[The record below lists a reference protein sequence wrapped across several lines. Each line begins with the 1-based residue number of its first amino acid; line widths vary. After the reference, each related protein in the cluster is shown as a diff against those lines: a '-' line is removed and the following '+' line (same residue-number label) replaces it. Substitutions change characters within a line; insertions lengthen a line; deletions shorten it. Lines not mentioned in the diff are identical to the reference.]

1 MTMKFVSMNGKVS
14 YLAIICIVLSLAIVT
29 TGSFK
34 TPVLAIKNISTHSG
48 KSSGAVPLIPIATG
62 NPQID
67 KQIQQFYSCIKKT
80 GHTGG
85 TKPEPSRD
93 EVNGCYFQVFSSSG
107 SSSSTSSSSS
117 FSSIGSHG
125 HGHKHGQKTGIQTQ
139 GVSTV
144 GPTLHLY

>member
-1 MTMKFVSMNGKVS
+1 MNGKVS

-34 TPVLAIKNISTHSG
+34 TPVLAIKSISTHIG

-62 NPQID
+62 NPQLD

-93 EVNGCYFQVFSSSG
+93 EVNGCYFQVFSNSG

-117 FSSIGSHG
+117 FSSSGSHG
-125 HGHKHGQKTGIQTQ
+125 HGHKHGQKTGIHTQ
-139 GVSTV
+139 GVSRA
-144 GPTLHLY
+144 GPIPHLY

>member
-1 MTMKFVSMNGKVS
+1 MNGKVL
-14 YLAIICIVLSLAIVT
+14 YLAIICIVLSLAIAT
-29 TGSFK
+29 TGSFT
-34 TPVLAIKNISTHSG
+34 TPVLALKNISTHSG

-62 NPQID
+62 NPQLD

-93 EVNGCYFQVFSSSG
+93 EVNGCYFQVFSSNG
-107 SSSSTSSSSS
+107 SSSSTTSSSSS
-117 FSSIGSHG
+117 FSSSGSHG

-144 GPTLHLY
+144 GPIPHLY

>member
-1 MTMKFVSMNGKVS
+1 MNGKVL
-14 YLAIICIVLSLAIVT
+14 YLAIICIVSSLAIAT
-29 TGSFK
+29 TGSFT
-34 TPVLAIKNISTHSG
+34 TPVLAHSG

-62 NPQID
+62 NPQLD

-93 EVNGCYFQVFSSSG
+93 EVNGCYFQVFSSNG
-107 SSSSTSSSSS
+107 SSSSTTSSSSS
-117 FSSIGSHG
+117 FSSSGSHG

-144 GPTLHLY
+144 GPIPHLY

>member
-1 MTMKFVSMNGKVS
+1 MNGKVS
-14 YLAIICIVLSLAIVT
+14 YLTIICIVLSLAIIT

-34 TPVLAIKNISTHSG
+34 TPVLAIKNISTYSG
-48 KSSGAVPLIPIATG
+48 KSSGAVPLIPISTG
-62 NPQID
+62 NPQLD

-85 TKPEPSRD
+85 TRSEPSRD

-107 SSSSTSSSSS
+107 SGSSSTTSSSSS
-117 FSSIGSHG
+117 FSSSGSHG
-125 HGHKHGQKTGIQTQ
+125 HGHKHVQKTGIQTQ

-144 GPTLHLY
+144 RPIPHLY

>member
-62 NPQID
+62 NPQLD

-93 EVNGCYFQVFSSSG
+93 EVNGCYFQVFSNSG
-107 SSSSTSSSSS
+107 SSSSSS
-117 FSSIGSHG
+117 FSSSGSHG
-125 HGHKHGQKTGIQTQ
+125 HGHIHGQKTGIQTQ

-144 GPTLHLY
+144 GLIPHLY

>member
-93 EVNGCYFQVFSSSG
+93 EVNGCYFQVFSNSG
-107 SSSSTSSSSS
+107 SSSSSS
-117 FSSIGSHG
+117 FSSSGSHG
-125 HGHKHGQKTGIQTQ
+125 HGHIHGQKTGIQTQ

-144 GPTLHLY
+144 GLIPHLY

>member
-1 MTMKFVSMNGKVS
+1 MNGKVS

-34 TPVLAIKNISTHSG
+34 TPVLAIKSINTHIG

-62 NPQID
+62 NPQLD

-85 TKPEPSRD
+85 AKPEPSRD

-107 SSSSTSSSSS
+107 SSSSTTSSSSS
-117 FSSIGSHG
+117 FSSSGSHG

-144 GPTLHLY
+144 GQIPHLY

>member
-1 MTMKFVSMNGKVS
+1 MNGKVS
-14 YLAIICIVLSLAIVT
+14 YLAIICIVLSLAIAT
-29 TGSFK
+29 TGSFT
-34 TPVLAIKNISTHSG
+34 TPVLAVKTLSTHSG

-62 NPQID
+62 NLQLD

-107 SSSSTSSSSS
+107 S
-117 FSSIGSHG
+117 HG
-125 HGHKHGQKTGIQTQ
+125 HGHSHGQKTGIKLKVYQ
-139 GVSTV
+139 
-144 GPTLHLY
+144 L

>member
-1 MTMKFVSMNGKVS
+1 MNGKVS
-14 YLAIICIVLSLAIVT
+14 YLAIICIVLSLAVVT

-62 NPQID
+62 NPQLD

-93 EVNGCYFQVFSSSG
+93 EVNGCYFQAFSSSG
-107 SSSSTSSSSS
+107 SGSSSSSSSSTSSSGG
-117 FSSIGSHG
+117 FSSSGSHG

-144 GPTLHLY
+144 GPIPRLY

>member
-1 MTMKFVSMNGKVS
+1 MNGKVS
-14 YLAIICIVLSLAIVT
+14 YLAIVCIVLSLAIVT

-62 NPQID
+62 NPQLD

-93 EVNGCYFQVFSSSG
+93 EVNGCYFQVFSSNG
-107 SSSSTSSSSS
+107 SSSSTTSSSSS
-117 FSSIGSHG
+117 FSSSDSHG
-125 HGHKHGQKTGIQTQ
+125 HGNKHGQKTGIQTQ

-144 GPTLHLY
+144 RPIPHLY

>member
-1 MTMKFVSMNGKVS
+1 MNGKVS

-62 NPQID
+62 NPQLD

-93 EVNGCYFQVFSSSG
+93 EVNGCYFQVFSNSG
-107 SSSSTSSSSS
+107 SSSSS
-117 FSSIGSHG
+117 FSSSGSHG

-139 GVSTV
+139 GVSTI
-144 GPTLHLY
+144 GPIPHLY

>member
-62 NPQID
+62 NPQLD

-107 SSSSTSSSSS
+107 SSTSSSSS
-117 FSSIGSHG
+117 FSSSGSHD
-125 HGHKHGQKTGIQTQ
+125 HGHKHGQKTGIHTQ
-139 GVSTV
+139 GVSRA
-144 GPTLHLY
+144 GPIPHLY

>member
-1 MTMKFVSMNGKVS
+1 MNGKVS

-62 NPQID
+62 NPQLD

-107 SSSSTSSSSS
+107 SGSRSSTSSSSS
-117 FSSIGSHG
+117 FSSSGSHG
-125 HGHKHGQKTGIQTQ
+125 HGHKQGQKTGIQAQ
-139 GVSTV
+139 GVSTL
-144 GPTLHLY
+144 GPIPHLY

>member
-1 MTMKFVSMNGKVS
+1 MNGKVS
-14 YLAIICIVLSLAIVT
+14 YLAIICIVLSLAIAT

-62 NPQID
+62 NPQLD

-93 EVNGCYFQVFSSSG
+93 EVNGCYFQVFSSGG
-107 SSSSTSSSSS
+107 SSSSTTSSSS

-125 HGHKHGQKTGIQTQ
+125 LGHKHGQKTGIQTQ

-144 GPTLHLY
+144 GPIPHLY

>member
-1 MTMKFVSMNGKVS
+1 MNGKVS
-14 YLAIICIVLSLAIVT
+14 YLAIIYIVLSLAIVT

-34 TPVLAIKNISTHSG
+34 TPVLAIKNISIHSG
-48 KSSGAVPLIPIATG
+48 KSSRAGAVPLIPIATG
-62 NPQID
+62 NPQLD

-107 SSSSTSSSSS
+107 SSSSSTTSSS
-117 FSSIGSHG
+117 FSSSGSHG
-125 HGHKHGQKTGIQTQ
+125 HGHKHGQTTGIQTQ
-139 GVSTV
+139 GISTV
-144 GPTLHLY
+144 GLIPHLY

>member
-1 MTMKFVSMNGKVS
+1 MNGKVL
-14 YLAIICIVLSLAIVT
+14 YLAIICIVLSLAIAT
-29 TGSFK
+29 TGSFT
-34 TPVLAIKNISTHSG
+34 TPVLAHSG

-62 NPQID
+62 NPQLD

-93 EVNGCYFQVFSSSG
+93 EVNGCYFQVFSSNG
-107 SSSSTSSSSS
+107 SSSSTTSSSSS
-117 FSSIGSHG
+117 FSSSGSHG

-144 GPTLHLY
+144 GPIPHLY

>member
-1 MTMKFVSMNGKVS
+1 MNGKVS
-14 YLAIICIVLSLAIVT
+14 YLAIICIVLSLAIAT
-29 TGSFK
+29 TGSFT

-62 NPQID
+62 NPQLD

-93 EVNGCYFQVFSSSG
+93 EVNGCYFQVFSSNGS

-117 FSSIGSHG
+117 FSSSGSHG

-144 GPTLHLY
+144 GPIPHLY

>member
-1 MTMKFVSMNGKVS
+1 MNGKVS
-14 YLAIICIVLSLAIVT
+14 YLAIIYIVLSLAIVT

-34 TPVLAIKNISTHSG
+34 TPVLAIKNISIHSG
-48 KSSGAVPLIPIATG
+48 KSSGAGAVPLIPIATG
-62 NPQID
+62 NPQLD

-93 EVNGCYFQVFSSSG
+93 EVNGCYFQVFSSNG
-107 SSSSTSSSSS
+107 SSSSTTSSSSS
-117 FSSIGSHG
+117 FSSSGSHG

-144 GPTLHLY
+144 GPIPHLY

>member
-1 MTMKFVSMNGKVS
+1 M
-14 YLAIICIVLSLAIVT
+14 AIAT
-29 TGSFK
+29 TGSFT
-34 TPVLAIKNISTHSG
+34 TPVLALKNISTHSG

-62 NPQID
+62 NPQLD

-93 EVNGCYFQVFSSSG
+93 EVNGCYFQVFSSNG

-117 FSSIGSHG
+117 FSNSGSHG

-144 GPTLHLY
+144 GPIPHLY

>member
-1 MTMKFVSMNGKVS
+1 MNGKVS

-34 TPVLAIKNISTHSG
+34 TPALAIKSINTHIG
-48 KSSGAVPLIPIATG
+48 KSSGAGAVPLIPVATG
-62 NPQID
+62 NPQLD

-85 TKPEPSRD
+85 AKSEPSRD

-107 SSSSTSSSSS
+107 SSSSSTTSSS
-117 FSSIGSHG
+117 FSSSGSHG
-125 HGHKHGQKTGIQTQ
+125 HGHKHGQTTGIQTQ
-139 GVSTV
+139 GISTV
-144 GPTLHLY
+144 EPIPHLY

>member
-1 MTMKFVSMNGKVS
+1 MNGKVS

-48 KSSGAVPLIPIATG
+48 KSSGAIPLIPIATG
-62 NPQID
+62 NPQLD

-93 EVNGCYFQVFSSSG
+93 EVNGCYFQVFSNSG

-117 FSSIGSHG
+117 FSSHG
-125 HGHKHGQKTGIQTQ
+125 HGHKHSQKTGIQTQ

-144 GPTLHLY
+144 GLIPHLY

>member
-1 MTMKFVSMNGKVS
+1 MNGKVS
-14 YLAIICIVLSLAIVT
+14 YLAIICIVLSLAVVT

-93 EVNGCYFQVFSSSG
+93 EVNGCYFQAFSSSG
-107 SSSSTSSSSS
+107 SGSSSSSSSSTSSSGG
-117 FSSIGSHG
+117 FSSSGSHG
-125 HGHKHGQKTGIQTQ
+125 HGHKNGQKTGN
-139 GVSTV
+139 
-144 GPTLHLY
+144 

>member
-1 MTMKFVSMNGKVS
+1 MNGKVS

-34 TPVLAIKNISTHSG
+34 TPVLAIKNNSTHGG

-62 NPQID
+62 NPQLD

-93 EVNGCYFQVFSSSG
+93 EVNGCYFQVFSSNG
-107 SSSSTSSSSS
+107 SSSSTTSSSSS
-117 FSSIGSHG
+117 FSSSGSHG

-144 GPTLHLY
+144 GPIPHLY

>member
-1 MTMKFVSMNGKVS
+1 MNGKVS

-62 NPQID
+62 DPQLD
-67 KQIQQFYSCIKKT
+67 KQIQQFYNCIKKT

-85 TKPEPSRD
+85 TKPEPSRN
-93 EVNGCYFQVFSSSG
+93 EVNGCYFQVFSGSDR
-107 SSSSTSSSSS
+107 SSSSSSSSSS
-117 FSSIGSHG
+117 FSSNGSHG

-144 GPTLHLY
+144 GPIPHLY

>member
-1 MTMKFVSMNGKVS
+1 MNGKVS
-14 YLAIICIVLSLAIVT
+14 YLAIICIVLSLAIAT
-29 TGSFK
+29 TGSFT
-34 TPVLAIKNISTHSG
+34 TPVLALKNISTHSG

-62 NPQID
+62 NPQLD

-107 SSSSTSSSSS
+107 SSSSTTSSSSS
-117 FSSIGSHG
+117 FSSSGSHG

-144 GPTLHLY
+144 GPIPHLY

>member
-1 MTMKFVSMNGKVS
+1 MNGKVS
-14 YLAIICIVLSLAIVT
+14 YLAIIYIVLSLAIVT

-62 NPQID
+62 NPQLD

-107 SSSSTSSSSS
+107 SSSSSTTSSS
-117 FSSIGSHG
+117 FSSSGSHG
-125 HGHKHGQKTGIQTQ
+125 HGHKHGQTTGTQTQ
-139 GVSTV
+139 GISTV
-144 GPTLHLY
+144 GLIPHLY

>member
-1 MTMKFVSMNGKVS
+1 MNGKVL
-14 YLAIICIVLSLAIVT
+14 YLAIICIVLSLAIAT
-29 TGSFK
+29 TGSFT
-34 TPVLAIKNISTHSG
+34 TPVLALKNISTHSG

-62 NPQID
+62 NPQLD

-93 EVNGCYFQVFSSSG
+93 EVNGCYVQVFSSSG
-107 SSSSTSSSSS
+107 SSSSTTSS
-117 FSSIGSHG
+117 GSHG

-144 GPTLHLY
+144 GPIPHLY

>member
-1 MTMKFVSMNGKVS
+1 MTMKLVSMNGKVS

-62 NPQID
+62 NPQLD

-107 SSSSTSSSSS
+107 SSTSSSSS
-117 FSSIGSHG
+117 FSSSGSHD
-125 HGHKHGQKTGIQTQ
+125 HGHKHGQKTGIHTQ
-139 GVSTV
+139 GVSRA
-144 GPTLHLY
+144 GPIPHLY

>member
-1 MTMKFVSMNGKVS
+1 MNGKVS
-14 YLAIICIVLSLAIVT
+14 YLAIVCIVLSLAIVT

-62 NPQID
+62 NPQLD

-93 EVNGCYFQVFSSSG
+93 EVNGCYFQVFSSNG
-107 SSSSTSSSSS
+107 SSSSTTTSSSS
-117 FSSIGSHG
+117 FSSSDSHG
-125 HGHKHGQKTGIQTQ
+125 HGNKHGQKTGSQTQ

-144 GPTLHLY
+144 RPIPHLY

>member
-1 MTMKFVSMNGKVS
+1 MSMFVSMNGKVS

-62 NPQID
+62 NPQLD
-67 KQIQQFYSCIKKT
+67 KQIQHFYSCIKKT

-85 TKPEPSRD
+85 TKPEPSKD
-93 EVNGCYFQVFSSSG
+93 EVNGCYFQAFSGSG

-117 FSSIGSHG
+117 FSSSGGHG

-139 GVSTV
+139 GVSMV
-144 GPTLHLY
+144 GQIPH

>member
-1 MTMKFVSMNGKVS
+1 MNGKVS
-14 YLAIICIVLSLAIVT
+14 YLAIICIVLSLAVVT

-62 NPQID
+62 NPQLD

-85 TKPEPSRD
+85 SKPEPSRT
-93 EVNGCYFQVFSSSG
+93 EVINCYA
-107 SSSSTSSSSS
+107 
-117 FSSIGSHG
+117 
-125 HGHKHGQKTGIQTQ
+125 KTFNTATTTN
-139 GVSTV
+139 TV
-144 GPTLHLY
+144 GGV

>member
-1 MTMKFVSMNGKVS
+1 MNGKVL
-14 YLAIICIVLSLAIVT
+14 YLAIISIVLSLAIAT
-29 TGSFK
+29 TGSFT
-34 TPVLAIKNISTHSG
+34 TPVLALKNISTHSG

-62 NPQID
+62 NPQLD

-93 EVNGCYFQVFSSSG
+93 EVNGCYFQVFSSKG
-107 SSSSTSSSSS
+107 SSSSTTSGSSS
-117 FSSIGSHG
+117 FNSSGSHG
-125 HGHKHGQKTGIQTQ
+125 HGYKHGQKTVIQTQ

-144 GPTLHLY
+144 GPIPHLY

>member
-1 MTMKFVSMNGKVS
+1 MNGKVS
-14 YLAIICIVLSLAIVT
+14 YLAIICIVLSLAVVT

-93 EVNGCYFQVFSSSG
+93 EVNGCYFQVFSNSG

-117 FSSIGSHG
+117 FSSSGSHG
-125 HGHKHGQKTGIQTQ
+125 HGHKHGQKTVIQTQ

-144 GPTLHLY
+144 GPIPRLY